1 MMKSTFTN
9 HHSHV
14 AHKEQSKVKFAPT
27 SCWFILVIHISLVD
41 RLLYLIVGALR
52 VEVHRP
58 REVHEG
64 QMCVAK
70 LFMNLCNSKGYCYH
84 N

>member
-1 MMKSTFTN
+1 MIKSAFTY
-9 HHSHV
+9 HHSLV
-14 AHKEQSKVKFAPT
+14 AHKRAEQSEAAPT
-27 SCWFILVIHISLVD
+27 SCRLILVIHISLVD
-41 RLLYLIVGALR
+41 CLLDLIVGTLG

-70 LFMNLCNSKGYCYH
+70 LFMNLL
-84 N
+84 